1 MEAET
6 IADILQGKDIN
17 SEDAIVTLSDR
28 IWEIGSLAEIKRQV
42 SDDVFTFHIVANVI
56 GNYKCDGWQYIIEE
70 HPDLLP
76 FISNAMS
83 EMGIRE
89 IGEYTK
95 DLSHIFPIPIDVLS
109 LSGEDYCEVVNFL
122 HGTRIGKFFS
132 LTIDELKQYSP
143 EERIVLVGKYEQAIE
158 QLDKAS
164 KQWNYETS
172 DNNGWG
178 VVSRYLEK
186 HLHSKFWE

>member
-1 MEAET
+1 MY
-6 IADILQGKDIN
+6 
-17 SEDAIVTLSDR
+17 
-28 IWEIGSLAEIKRQV
+28 EIKRQV

-158 QLDKAS
+158 QLDNVS

-186 HLHSKFWE
+186 HLHSKFWK